1 MRVLVFG
8 LSANRGGVESFILNY
23 TRRILDSQSDIR
35 FDFVVFDEMP
45 DCVEEF
51 KARGSRFFLLRN
63 RVVDPFHFASGLRA
77 IFSER
82 DIDLVWYNVCT
93 LSDITLLRVASA
105 RGVPCL
111 VHSHSS
117 QSMGNW
123 INRFL
128 HYIHRHHASR
138 LARAL
143 CACSDPGARF
153 MFPRHVVAEH
163 GYTVVPNAIDA
174 ERFAFSPE
182 DRQRLRN
189 RLGFSDDTYVLG
201 NVGRLHPQK
210 NQAFLLSVL
219 EQMREARAKTCL
231 LLVGDGPIRENL
243 LQQARE
249 RDLEEEVVF
258 VGAVANTAPYYAAM
272 DCFVFPSQC
281 EGFGIAALEAQ
292 ASGLPCLLSDAV
304 PSDVVVSEQV
314 RRIPTDDAKVWAAT
328 CVKCAQTPMEN
339 RSQGVWNVKSSGY
352 DLEDTVPRVA
362 DLLRSVAFGTFD
374 V

>member
-1 MRVLVFG
+1 
-8 LSANRGGVESFILNY
+8 
-23 TRRILDSQSDIR
+23 
-35 FDFVVFDEMP
+35 
-45 DCVEEF
+45 
-51 KARGSRFFLLRN
+51 
-63 RVVDPFHFASGLRA
+63 
-77 IFSER
+77 
-82 DIDLVWYNVCT
+82 
-93 LSDITLLRVASA
+93 
-105 RGVPCL
+105 
-111 VHSHSS
+111 
-117 QSMGNW
+117 
-123 INRFL
+123 
-128 HYIHRHHASR
+128 
-138 LARAL
+138 
-143 CACSDPGARF
+143 

-292 ASGLPCLLSDAV
+292 ASGLPCLLSDAD
-304 PSDVVVSEQV
+304 PS
-314 RRIPTDDAKVWAAT
+314 
-328 CVKCAQTPMEN
+328 
-339 RSQGVWNVKSSGY
+339 
-352 DLEDTVPRVA
+352 
-362 DLLRSVAFGTFD
+362 
-374 V
+374 